1 MAARRRFGRIRQLPS
16 GRWQARYPGPDD
28 RDRPAPATFATKTA
42 AARFLAQVEA
52 DLTRGT
58 WSDPNAGDVPLSEW
72 AKTFLTTTTALKPKT
87 RAGYQSL
94 VRTTITPALGRT
106 PVNRIRAID
115 VSVWLA
121 ALTTRGLSSSRIR
134 QSYRLLSQM
143 LNAAQASGLIVA
155 NPCLAVRPPRLT
167 ETQPQIITR
176 GDVARLADVMTPP
189 YDVFVL
195 LLAYTGIR
203 FGEACALRRQ
213 SVNVTNK
220 LLQVTESL
228 SDVNG
233 VLTFEAPKNHQRRSV
248 ALPTFLVELLEK
260 RLADVPDREDA
271 LLFTSPNGAPV
282 RHPNFMC
289 RHWQPAVKAIGL
301 TGLTPHDLRASHAS
315 WLVDDG
321 WSVLDV
327 AARLGHSQASVTT
340 RHYARPMPGRDRDL
354 ADRLDEMHTNST
366 LPLEGRAEGATL
378 KLPGQ
383 ISRLGGR
390 ERGRLGKPELHT
402 CNFKVNAL
410 TLNSWRPLP

>member
-1 MAARRRFGRIRQLPS
+1 M
-16 GRWQARYPGPDD
+16 
-28 RDRPAPATFATKTA
+28 
-42 AARFLAQVEA
+42 
-52 DLTRGT
+52 
-58 WSDPNAGDVPLSEW
+58 
-72 AKTFLTTTTALKPKT
+72 
-87 RAGYQSL
+87 
-94 VRTTITPALGRT
+94 RTTINPALGRT

-121 ALTTRGLSSSRIR
+121 ELTARGLSSSRIR

-143 LNAAQASGLIVA
+143 LNTAHASGLIIT
-155 NPCLAVRPPRLT
+155 NPCLAGRPPRLT
-167 ETQPQIITR
+167 ETHPQIVTR
-176 GDVARLADVMTPP
+176 QDVARLAEAMTPP
-189 YDVFVL
+189 YDIFVM

-203 FGEACALRRQ
+203 FGEACALRRR
-213 SVNVTNK
+213 SVNIASK

-248 ALPTFLVELLEK
+248 SLPAFLVELLEK

-271 LLFTSPNGAPV
+271 LLFTSPTGVPM
-282 RHPNFMC
+282 RHPNFMR

-315 WLVDDG
+315 WLVDDA

-354 ADRLDEMHTNST
+354 AARLDELHQQARR
-366 LPLEGRAEGATL
+366 EAT
-378 KLPGQ
+378 G
-383 ISRLGGR
+383 
-390 ERGRLGKPELHT
+390 T
-402 CNFKVNAL
+402 
-410 TLNSWRPLP
+410 